1 MDLICEFVFFN
12 GIAFFVGVVLDF
24 VFAEP
29 PSALHPVVWIGK
41 LISSFEDY
49 FYRMEN
55 GLLGGTLFVLSVLG
69 LVVILALGIMY
80 VFVAGSFFG
89 RLIYGVVASY
99 LVFSSISIRS
109 LAQHAQR
116 VLEALEEGDLDRAR
130 KFLSFMVSRDTDD
143 MEKEKIITSTVES
156 VSENFVDGVL
166 SPMVYYSAF
175 GIVGVAVFKTV
186 STFDS
191 MIGYRNERYELFGRF
206 AARFDDVLNF
216 IPARLSIV
224 FIGLSCLILG
234 FNFFETMRVFG
245 KYRRAHPSPNSAH
258 PMSAFAGALG
268 LKLGGKTRY
277 NGILINKPC
286 MGDSSRK
293 PETVDIER
301 SIHLLETSSYLAFIF
316 FSLVFVKVI
325 VECFG

>member
-1 MDLICEFVFFN
+1 MDLICELVYFN
-12 GIAFFVGVVLDF
+12 GIAFFVGIVLDF

-29 PSALHPVVWIGK
+29 PSVLHPVVWIGK
-41 LISSFEDY
+41 LISSLEDY

-55 GLLGGTLFVLSVLG
+55 RLLGGALFVLSVLG
-69 LVVILALGIMY
+69 LVVTLTLGIMY
-80 VFVAGSFFG
+80 IFVAGGLFG

-116 VLEALEEGDLDRAR
+116 VLDALEEGDLEGAR
-130 KFLSFMVSRDTDD
+130 KFLSFMVSRNTDD

-166 SPMVYYSAF
+166 SPMIYYSTF
-175 GIVGVAVFKTV
+175 GIVGVAIFKTV

-191 MIGYRNERYELFGRF
+191 MIGYRSQRYELFGRF

-216 IPARLSIV
+216 IPARLNIV

-258 PMSAFAGALG
+258 PMSAFAGALN
-268 LKLGGKTRY
+268 LRLGGKTKY
-277 NGILINKPC
+277 NGILVDKPFI
-286 MGDSSRK
+286 GDSKRSPK
-293 PETVDIER
+293 IGDIKNAIR
-301 SIHLLETSSYLAFIF
+301 LLETSSYAAFIF
-316 FSLVFVKVI
+316 FALVFTKEI
-325 VECFG
+325 VRCF

>member
-24 VFAEP
+24 VFVEP

-49 FYRMEN
+49 FYCMEN
-55 GLLGGTLFVLSVLG
+55 RLLGGTLFVLSVLG
-69 LVVILALGIMY
+69 LVVILVLGIMY
-80 VFVAGSFFG
+80 VFATSGFFG
-89 RLIYGVVASY
+89 RLIYGIVASY

-166 SPMVYYSAF
+166 SPMIYYSAF

-191 MIGYRNERYELFGRF
+191 MIGYRNERYKLFGWF

-234 FNFFETMRVFG
+234 FNFFETIRVFG

-258 PMSAFAGALG
+258 PMSAFAGALN
-268 LKLGGKTRY
+268 LRLGGKTKY
-277 NGILINKPC
+277 NGILVDKPFI
-286 MGDSSRK
+286 GDS
-293 PETVDIER
+293 ER
-301 SIHLLETSSYLAFIF
+301 SPEVIDIKNAIRLLEASSYTAFVF
-316 FSLVFVKVI
+316 FGFVFVRGI
-325 VECFG
+325 IECL

>member
-1 MDLICEFVFFN
+1 MNLICELVYFN

-29 PSALHPVVWIGK
+29 PNALHPVVWIGK
-41 LISSFEDY
+41 LIGSLEGY
-49 FYRMEN
+49 FYRLEN
-55 GLLGGTLFVLSVLG
+55 KLLGGALFVLSVLF
-69 LVVILALGIMY
+69 LVVIFTVSVMY
-80 VFVAGSFFG
+80 IFVAGGFFG

-99 LVFSSISIRS
+99 LVFSSISIKS
-109 LAQHAQR
+109 LSQHAQR
-116 VLEALEEGDLDRAR
+116 VLDALEEGDLDKAR

-166 SPMVYYSAF
+166 SPMIYYSSF

-191 MIGYRNERYELFGRF
+191 MIGYRNQRYEFFGRF

-224 FIGLSCLILG
+224 FVGLSCLILG
-234 FNFFETMRVFG
+234 FNFFEAMRVFG

-258 PMSAFAGALG
+258 PMSAFAGALN
-268 LKLGGKTRY
+268 LRLGGKTKY
-277 NGILINKPC
+277 DGVLVNKPYI
-286 MGDSSRK
+286 GDSKRS
-293 PETVDIER
+293 PEIGDIKKAI
-301 SIHLLETSSYLAFIF
+301 SLLKTSSYAAFVF
-316 FSLVFVKVI
+316 FGFVFVKGM
-325 VECFG
+325 VECL